1 MCLFMKYNPIGI
13 NRGLCSLEKLTSQ
26 KKKKKKKSKVGEKH
40 KKYKKS
46 CGHSLELLSVE
57 PNILVVS
64 WRQICDNP
72 LLIKVWGAIIV

>member
-1 MCLFMKYNPIGI
+1 MKHNPMGT
-13 NRGLCSLEKLTSQ
+13 NRDLYSLEKLNFI
-26 KKKKKKKSKVGEKH
+26 KSKVGEKH
-40 KKYKKS
+40 KKHKKS

-72 LLIKVWGAIIV
+72 LTTKVWGANIV